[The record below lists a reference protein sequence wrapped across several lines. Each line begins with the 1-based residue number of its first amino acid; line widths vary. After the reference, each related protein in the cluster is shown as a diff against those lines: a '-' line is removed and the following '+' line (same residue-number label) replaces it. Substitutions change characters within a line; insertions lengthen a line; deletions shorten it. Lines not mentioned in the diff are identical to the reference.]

1 MTKITTTLQNGFKFP
16 LLGLGTYKIID
27 DGENIFKR
35 AIELGYTHIDTAK
48 MYENEH
54 KLGNVFEKYPNLRKN
69 VFLTTKIDTAE
80 LHPGKIVP
88 ALKKQLESLKTD
100 YVDLYLCHTPW
111 SASGQGEPEP
121 NHDLLDIWADM
132 EKCVEL
138 GLAKSI
144 GVSNFSE
151 TQVERLVKNCKTQ
164 QPQVNQIEC
173 HPWFNQKELIDHHNK
188 LNVHVSAFTCL
199 GRGTRLELDGKR
211 VELLSDPVLQQ
222 IATKHSVTTA
232 EVCLKF
238 QIQRGVSAIAKAA
251 SEKNQANNLAYAEK
265 SWLLDEQDFKDLYSL
280 PQSRTFWFENRKNC
294 HNYPW

>member
-1 MTKITTTLQNGFKFP
+1 MTKIATTLQNGLKFP

-54 KLGNVFEKYPNLRKN
+54 ELGKVFEKYPSLRKK

-111 SASGQGEPEP
+111 SANKEGEPEP

-151 TQVERLVKNCKTQ
+151 TQVERLVKNCKIQ
-164 QPQVNQIEC
+164 PPQVNQIEC
-173 HPWFNQKELIDHHNK
+173 HPWFNQRELIDHHKK

-211 VELLSDPVLQQ
+211 VELLSDPVLQK
-222 IATKHSVTTA
+222 I
-232 EVCLKF
+232 
-238 QIQRGVSAIAKAA
+238 
-251 SEKNQANNLAYAEK
+251 AEK
-265 SWLLDEQDFKDLYSL
+265 HWPGNSKSL
-280 PQSRTFWFENRKNC
+280 
-294 HNYPW
+294 